1 MPKFKG
7 ACIQYRQ
14 MYHYLG
20 RFTTMYAADNFAD
33 AVAALWGK
41 NVARRLRES
50 GPGVSHDLVI
60 PFGGKREY

>member
-33 AVAALWGK
+33 ARPARSLTGGLFTNLHRITAHVHRPQAVK
-41 NVARRLRES
+41 N
-50 GPGVSHDLVI
+50 LV
-60 PFGGKREY
+60 

>member
-33 AVAALWGK
+33 EDAQVIWPRLSAP
-41 NVARRLRES
+41 AR
-50 GPGVSHDLVI
+50 VT
-60 PFGGKREY
+60 